1 MTDISEAERLRHLTH
16 VQTDLVLN
24 EVRLAEEAIGRVV
37 EDQGYED
44 QDDPNVHHVS
54 RGRPTALI
62 IPFPQKRSASI
73 RGTKS

>member
-1 MTDISEAERLRHLTH
+1 MPDFSEAERLRHLTH

-24 EVRLAEEAIGRVV
+24 EVRLAEEAIGRDL
-37 EDQGYED
+37 EDQDYEE

-62 IPFPQKRSASI
+62 IPFRDRRTLLK
-73 RGTKS
+73 

>member
-16 VQTDLVLN
+16 VQTDRVLN
-24 EVRLAEEAIGRVV
+24 EVRLAAKAIGRGL
-37 EDQGYED
+37 EDQEYEE

-62 IPFPQKRSASI
+62 IPFPRAV
-73 RGTKS
+73 R